1 MLYSFYET
9 VFTLQS
15 MNKVMYKVNSLLCTY
30 LLKPYIHRYV
40 LKKAFLLPRQYVYII
55 SQGGYVERERASY
68 FLFQTSKK
76 HPPMQYIYYVV
87 QCTMYASRKGIEA
100 DAKNVG
106 RKTVRKKSTVQQYTR
121 QYVKKLVKSIEAKR
135 CRGVIAKVGLTD

>member
-40 LKKAFLLPRQYVYII
+40 LKKAFLLPR
-55 SQGGYVERERASY
+55 
-68 FLFQTSKK
+68 
-76 HPPMQYIYYVV
+76 
-87 QCTMYASRKGIEA
+87 
-100 DAKNVG
+100 
-106 RKTVRKKSTVQQYTR
+106 
-121 QYVKKLVKSIEAKR
+121 
-135 CRGVIAKVGLTD
+135 